1 MWPAAFQEPAQS
13 QQAAE
18 QLHRK
23 QVEEFLEFL
32 KSIKTSLVSNSKQVW
47 RDNSK
52 SDCLMLFDIRLSA
65 NFVRKHIESASFSF
79 SLPPRLFG
87 SKDTRTSGSLQNTQ

>member
-1 MWPAAFQEPAQS
+1 MWPAAFQEPAPS

-32 KSIKTSLVSNSKQVW
+32 KSVKITLVSNSKQV
-47 RDNSK
+47 SEIIAEVIAK
-52 SDCLMLFDIRLSA
+52 CSLIFD
-65 NFVRKHIESASFSF
+65 
-79 SLPPRLFG
+79 
-87 SKDTRTSGSLQNTQ
+87 

>member
-1 MWPAAFQEPAQS
+1 MWPAAFQEPALS

-32 KSIKTSLVSNSKQVW
+32 KSVKITLVSNSKQV
-47 RDNSK
+47 
-52 SDCLMLFDIRLSA
+52 
-65 NFVRKHIESASFSF
+65 
-79 SLPPRLFG
+79 
-87 SKDTRTSGSLQNTQ
+87 

>member
-1 MWPAAFQEPAQS
+1 MWPAAFQEPAHS

-32 KSIKTSLVSNSKQVW
+32 KSIKITLVSNSKQVQVIIA
-47 RDNSK
+47 K
-52 SDCLMLFDIRLSA
+52 VTA
-65 NFVRKHIESASFSF
+65 
-79 SLPPRLFG
+79 
-87 SKDTRTSGSLQNTQ
+87 